1 MLALHF
7 KRHSLSRLLLSL
19 PGLDT
24 SIRKEVNNTA
34 LQKACYNKAPLDI
47 VTTLARLSTLE
58 TINMKN
64 NYGDTALMT
73 SLSGF
78 NSTCLVVATR
88 NSISR
93 MLLSVQTQVIR
104 IAVQL
109 YTNGLQVLRPAGHSG
124 HPGQTFQPRDS
135 QHEC

>member
-24 SIRKEVNNTA
+24 SIRNEVNNTA
-34 LQKACYNKAPLDI
+34 LQKACYKKAPLDI

-93 MLLSVQTQVIR
+93 MLLSVPG
-104 IAVQL
+104 L
-109 YTNGLQVLRPAGHSG
+109 DTNTSNKDSCTALHKWPASITPRWTFWSLWSDLRS
-124 HPGQTFQPRDS
+124 
-135 QHEC
+135 

>member
-24 SIRKEVNNTA
+24 SIRNEVNNTA
-34 LQKACYNKAPLDI
+34 LQKAYYNKAPLDI

-88 NSISR
+88 NYLPHAALCAR
-93 MLLSVQTQVIR
+93 TG
-104 IAVQL
+104 
-109 YTNGLQVLRPAGHSG
+109 YKHK
-124 HPGQTFQPRDS
+124 
-135 QHEC
+135 